1 MENMRSLAVITVLI
15 SLVLAQ
21 ANAEVY
27 KRPPET
33 QGTVGS
39 MPYPTTIFGNDV
51 KYSLFLHGFRH
62 TQYLRF
68 RLRKDEK
75 QLHES
80 AVFFMLKNAPNGK
93 IVSWYSKERLA
104 SGKVRVIQSY
114 PRSSGYCR
122 IYQAYIKINGKERH
136 MTNIAC
142 KKDRAVSWSFYK

>member
-1 MENMRSLAVITVLI
+1 MGNMRSLAVITVLI
-15 SLVLAQ
+15 SLCLAT

-39 MPYPTTIFGNDV
+39 MPYPTTMFGNDI

-68 RLRKDEK
+68 RLRKEEK

-93 IVSWYSKERLA
+93 IVSWYSKDRLA

>member
-1 MENMRSLAVITVLI
+1 
-15 SLVLAQ
+15 
-21 ANAEVY
+21 
-27 KRPPET
+27 
-33 QGTVGS
+33 
-39 MPYPTTIFGNDV
+39 MPYPTTMFGNDI

-62 TQYLRF
+62 TQYLKF

-122 IYQAYIKINGKERH
+122 IYQAYIKINGKDRH

>member
-1 MENMRSLAVITVLI
+1 MGNMRSLAVITVLI
-15 SLVLAQ
+15 SLCSAT
-21 ANAEVY
+21 ANAEIY

-39 MPYPTTIFGNDV
+39 MPYPTTMFGNDI

>member
-1 MENMRSLAVITVLI
+1 MGNMRSLAVITVLI
-15 SLVLAQ
+15 SLCLAT

-39 MPYPTTIFGNDV
+39 MPYPTTMFGNDI
-51 KYSLFLHGFRH
+51 KYSLFAHGFRH